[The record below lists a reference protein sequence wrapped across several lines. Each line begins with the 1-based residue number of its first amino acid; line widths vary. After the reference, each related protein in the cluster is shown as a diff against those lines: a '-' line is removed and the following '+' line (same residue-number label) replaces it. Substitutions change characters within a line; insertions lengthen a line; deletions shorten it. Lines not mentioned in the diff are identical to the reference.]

1 MTIASLVRF
10 LLRSTEYQ
18 AEEPDRSPETSAYD
32 GINCGG
38 TIARIDQTQQ
48 GELMSYIA
56 SKTSNTLTTSIM
68 GMTALFLSVAVAQEV
83 KAEAASCP
91 SPIPLG
97 LTTALTGNTAL
108 LGTQARN
115 GVEFAVDEI
124 NAAGGVGG
132 KKLTLATEDTGA
144 SSTDALNA
152 MNRILEGKPVVVF
165 GSMISPHV
173 FAQTEVVTKSET
185 PFLVGATNAKVTAQG
200 SKWLFRTHVH
210 DGQLAGLI
218 PEYLVKSLGKTKPG
232 IVAVADDYGL
242 GASKGIQASLAK
254 LKVSPVAVTSYAPS
268 DKDMSAQLL
277 EIKDK
282 DADSLIL
289 FGRPADVTLVIKQMS
304 DLGIKLTT
312 IGNASIVAQ
321 TTLNNLSAAE
331 ADGGYAIGGMI
342 PQTSTDAKVLDWSK
356 RVQEKYKVPADNFT
370 VSYYD
375 TVYMLKSIIERVGC
389 DKSAIRDALAA
400 TKDWKG
406 MLISYQADAPGD
418 LAHTLGIY
426 RNKGKTPELIG
437 PIKESGY

>member
-1 MTIASLVRF
+1 MFRMSLKALMMGTTVVG
-10 LLRSTEYQ
+10 L
-18 AEEPDRSPETSAYD
+18 SA
-32 GINCGG
+32 
-38 TIARIDQTQQ
+38 
-48 GELMSYIA
+48 
-56 SKTSNTLTTSIM
+56 
-68 GMTALFLSVAVAQEV
+68 MTAVES
-83 KAEAASCP
+83 KADAASCP
-91 SPIPLG
+91 SPIPFG
-97 LTTALTGNTAL
+97 LTTALTGNLAL

-124 NAAGGVGG
+124 NANGGIAG
-132 KKLTLATEDTGA
+132 KKLALTTEDTGA

-152 MNRILEGKPVVVF
+152 MNRILEGKPLIIF

-173 FAQTEVVTKSET
+173 FAQTEGVTKSET

-210 DGQLAGLI
+210 DGQLADLI

-232 IVAVADDYGL
+232 IMAVADDYGL
-242 GASKGIQASLAK
+242 GASKGIQAALAK
-254 LKVSPVAVTSYAPS
+254 LNVSPVAVTSYAPS

-282 DADSLIL
+282 GADSLIL
-289 FGRPADVTLVIKQMS
+289 FGRPADVTLVIKQMN

-312 IGNASIVAQ
+312 IGNASMVAQ
-321 TTLNNLSAAE
+321 TTLNNLQASE

-342 PQTSTDAKVLDWSK
+342 PQTSTDAKILDWSK
-356 RVQEKYKVPADNFT
+356 RVQDKYKVPADNFT

-375 TVYMLKSIIERVGC
+375 TVYMLKSIIEKVGC
-389 DKSAIRDALAA
+389 DKPAIRDALAA

-406 MLISYQADAPGD
+406 MLISYTVDANGD

-426 RNKGKTPELIG
+426 RNKGKTPELTG

>member
-1 MTIASLVRF
+1 MVTGV
-10 LLRSTEYQ
+10 
-18 AEEPDRSPETSAYD
+18 
-32 GINCGG
+32 
-38 TIARIDQTQQ
+38 
-48 GELMSYIA
+48 
-56 SKTSNTLTTSIM
+56 
-68 GMTALFLSVAVAQEV
+68 TAICLAAAVAIEA
-83 KAEAASCP
+83 KADATSCP
-91 SPIPLG
+91 SPIPFG
-97 LTTALTGNTAL
+97 LTTALTGNLSL

-115 GVEFAVDEI
+115 GAEFAVDEI
-124 NAAGGVGG
+124 NAGGGIAG
-132 KKLTLATEDTGA
+132 KKIALTTEDTGA

-152 MNRILEGKPVVVF
+152 MNRVLEGKPLIIF
-165 GSMISPHV
+165 SSMISPHV

-210 DGQLAGLI
+210 DGQLAELI
-218 PEYLVKSLGKTKPG
+218 PEYLVKTLGKTKPG
-232 IVAVADDYGL
+232 IMAVADDYGL
-242 GASKGIQASLAK
+242 GASKGIQAALAK
-254 LKVSPVAVTSYAPS
+254 LKVSPAAVTSYAPS

-282 DADSLIL
+282 GADSLIL
-289 FGRPADVTLVIKQMS
+289 FGRPADVTLVIKQMN

-342 PQTSTDAKVLDWSK
+342 PQTSTDAKILDWSK

-375 TVYMLKSIIERVGC
+375 TVYLLKSIIEKVGC
-389 DKSAIRDALAA
+389 DKPAIRDALAA
-400 TKDWKG
+400 TKDWNG
-406 MLISYQADAPGD
+406 MLITYQADPQGD

-426 RNKGKTPELIG
+426 RNEGKTPKLTG
-437 PIKESGY
+437 PIRESGY

>member
-1 MTIASLVRF
+1 
-10 LLRSTEYQ
+10 
-18 AEEPDRSPETSAYD
+18 
-32 GINCGG
+32 
-38 TIARIDQTQQ
+38 
-48 GELMSYIA
+48 MSYLALKRIA
-56 SKTSNTLTTSIM
+56 VKNSIV
-68 GMTALFLSVAVAQEV
+68 GVTAICLSMPLAHQAA
-83 KAEAASCP
+83 AEPASCP

-124 NAAGGVGG
+124 NANGGIGG
-132 KKLTLATEDTGA
+132 KKLALTTEDTGA
-144 SSTDALNA
+144 SSTDALNV
-152 MNRILEGKPVVVF
+152 MNRILEGKPIAVF

-210 DGQLAGLI
+210 DGQLADLI

-232 IVAVADDYGL
+232 IMAVADDYGL
-242 GASKGIQASLAK
+242 GASKGIQATLAK
-254 LKVSPVAVTSYAPS
+254 LKVAPVAVTSYAPS

-282 DADSLIL
+282 GADSLIL
-289 FGRPADVTLVIKQMS
+289 FGRPADVTLVIKQMN
-304 DLGIKLTT
+304 DLGIKLPT

-342 PQTSTDAKVLDWSK
+342 PQTSTDPKILDWAK
-356 RVQEKYKVPADNFT
+356 RVQDKYKVPADNFT

-375 TVYMLKSIIERVGC
+375 TVYMLKSIIEKVGC
-389 DKSAIRDALAA
+389 DKPAIRDAFAA

-406 MLISYQADAPGD
+406 MLISYQADAVGD

-426 RNKGKTPELIG
+426 RNKGKTPELTG

>member
-1 MTIASLVRF
+1 MFGKYT
-10 LLRSTEYQ
+10 
-18 AEEPDRSPETSAYD
+18 
-32 GINCGG
+32 
-38 TIARIDQTQQ
+38 
-48 GELMSYIA
+48 
-56 SKTSNTLTTSIM
+56 KTS
-68 GMTALFLSVAVAQEV
+68 MTGVAVVCLTVAAIHES
-83 KAEAASCP
+83 KADAASCP
-91 SPIPLG
+91 SPIPIG
-97 LTTALTGNTAL
+97 LTTALTGNLAL
-108 LGTQARN
+108 LGIQARN
-115 GVEFAVDEI
+115 GTEFAVDEI
-124 NAAGGVGG
+124 NAAGGIAG
-132 KKLTLATEDTGA
+132 KKLALTTEDTGA
-144 SSTDALNA
+144 SSTDALNV
-152 MNRILEGKPVVVF
+152 MNRIIEGKPLVIF

-185 PFLVGATNAKVTAQG
+185 PFLVGATNAKVTSQG

-210 DGQLAGLI
+210 DGQLADLI

-232 IVAVADDYGL
+232 ILAVADDYGL

-254 LKVSPVAVTSYAPS
+254 LNITPVAVASYAPS

-282 DADSLIL
+282 GADSLVL

-312 IGNASIVAQ
+312 IGNTSMVAQ

-342 PQTSTDAKVLDWSK
+342 PQTSTDSKILDWTK
-356 RVQEKYKVPADNFT
+356 RVQDKYKVPADNFT

-375 TVYMLKSIIERVGC
+375 TVYMLKSIIEKVGC
-389 DKSAIRDALAA
+389 DKAAIRDALAA

-406 MLISYQADAPGD
+406 MLISYQADAKGD

-426 RNKGKTPELIG
+426 RNKGKTPEQAG
-437 PIKESGY
+437 TIKESGY

>member
-1 MTIASLVRF
+1 M
-10 LLRSTEYQ
+10 
-18 AEEPDRSPETSAYD
+18 
-32 GINCGG
+32 
-38 TIARIDQTQQ
+38 
-48 GELMSYIA
+48 M
-56 SKTSNTLTTSIM
+56 TSILM
-68 GMTALFLSVAVAQEV
+68 KNAIAGFAAMSLAAMTAGPSWAD
-83 KAEAASCP
+83 AASCP

-108 LGTQARN
+108 LGTQARS

-124 NAAGGVGG
+124 NAAGGIDG
-132 KKLTLATEDTGA
+132 KKLALTTEDTGA

-152 MNRILEGKPVVVF
+152 MNRILEGKPLVIF

-210 DGQLAGLI
+210 DGQLADLI
-218 PEYLVKSLGKTKPG
+218 PEYLVKSLGKSKPG
-232 IVAVADDYGL
+232 IIAVADDYGL
-242 GASKGIQASLAK
+242 GASRGIQASLAK
-254 LKVSPVAVTSYAPS
+254 LNVAPVAVTSYAPS

-282 DADSLIL
+282 GADSVIV
-289 FGRPADVTLVIKQMS
+289 FGRPADVTLVLKQMA

-312 IGNASIVAQ
+312 IGNSSLVAQ
-321 TTLNNLSAAE
+321 TALNNLSAAE
-331 ADGGYAIGGMI
+331 ADGAYAIGGMI
-342 PQTSTDAKVLDWSK
+342 PQTSSDTKILDWAK
-356 RVQEKYKVPADNFT
+356 RVQDKYKVPADNFT

-375 TVYMLKSIIERVGC
+375 TVYMLKSIIEKVGC
-389 DKSAIRDALAA
+389 NKSAIRDAFAA

-426 RNKGKTPELIG
+426 RNKGKTPELVG
-437 PIKESGY
+437 PIKESGF

>member
-1 MTIASLVRF
+1 MKRA
-10 LLRSTEYQ
+10 
-18 AEEPDRSPETSAYD
+18 PKP
-32 GINCGG
+32 
-38 TIARIDQTQQ
+38 
-48 GELMSYIA
+48 
-56 SKTSNTLTTSIM
+56 
-68 GMTALFLSVAVAQEV
+68 
-83 KAEAASCP
+83 ASCP
-91 SPIPLG
+91 SPIPFG
-97 LTTALTGNTAL
+97 LTTALTGNLAL

-124 NAAGGVGG
+124 NADGGIAG
-132 KKLTLATEDTGA
+132 KKLALTTEDTGA

-152 MNRILEGKPVVVF
+152 MNRIIEGKPLIIF

-210 DGQLAGLI
+210 DGQLADLI

-232 IVAVADDYGL
+232 IMAVADDYGL

-254 LKVSPVAVTSYAPS
+254 LKVTPVAVTSYAPS

-282 DADSLIL
+282 GADSLIL

-312 IGNASIVAQ
+312 IGNASMVAQ

-342 PQTSTDAKVLDWSK
+342 PQTSTRSENPRLGEARAGQIQGAGRQFHRVVLRHRLHAEIDHREGRLRQAGDPRRAGRHQGLEGHADQLPGRRPGRSRAHARHLSQQGQDAGTDRADQRK
-356 RVQEKYKVPADNFT
+356 RILIPSWASSSST
-370 VSYYD
+370 AW
-375 TVYMLKSIIERVGC
+375 R
-389 DKSAIRDALAA
+389 SAASMRSSRLACC
-400 TKDWKG
+400 
-406 MLISYQADAPGD
+406 
-418 LAHTLGIY
+418 
-426 RNKGKTPELIG
+426 
-437 PIKESGY
+437 